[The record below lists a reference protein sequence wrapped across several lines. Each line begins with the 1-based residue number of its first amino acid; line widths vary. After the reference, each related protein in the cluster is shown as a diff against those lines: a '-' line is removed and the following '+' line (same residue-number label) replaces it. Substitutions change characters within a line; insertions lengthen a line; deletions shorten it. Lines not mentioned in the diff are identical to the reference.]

1 MEVTVLDEDKNK
13 VYEFLGKI
21 EIPLINVQN
30 GKRKV
35 YALKDKK
42 LTSRTKGC
50 IELELDV
57 IYNPVKA
64 IIKTVNPRDEKYIIP
79 ESKFKVQVSADPP
92 QNQKLIVTND
102 HSFLKKILSKNIARC
117 NKMYQSV
124 VNTVNYI
131 YSLFQWQNPIDS
143 FVGLIV
149 IFSIFFHSQFH
160 LSLIRSFLF

>member
-1 MEVTVLDEDKNK
+1 LEVTVLDEDKNK

-79 ESKFKVQVSADPP
+79 ESKFKVQVSADP
-92 QNQKLIVTND
+92 LRIE
-102 HSFLKKILSKNIARC
+102 KINSHK
-117 NKMYQSV
+117 
-124 VNTVNYI
+124 
-131 YSLFQWQNPIDS
+131 
-143 FVGLIV
+143 
-149 IFSIFFHSQFH
+149 
-160 LSLIRSFLF
+160 